1 MEVKPSLEENRRKI
15 ANFFGETRFEV
26 EVKSPTPSQWNIAVS
41 SIASL
46 MQLAKRHG
54 LAAKKSLMNILKS

>member
-1 MEVKPSLEENRRKI
+1 MEVKPSLEENRRII

-26 EVKSPTPSQWNIAVS
+26 EVKSPTPSQWNITVS

-46 MQLAKRHG
+46 MQLAKRHS
-54 LAAKKSLMNILKS
+54 LAAKKSLMNILES